1 MFVFFTL
8 APMCAALQAISKK
21 LLHLRPLC
29 ATANKEVG
37 HIVLAEVARLKKLSP
52 RTFSRVAYA
61 LCLQCGIS
69 NLFTTLH
76 ALAANTEMSQAT
88 NRQQDA
94 R

>member
-61 LCLQCGIS
+61 CSVASPIYLRRCMHWQR
-69 NLFTTLH
+69 T
-76 ALAANTEMSQAT
+76 Q
-88 NRQQDA
+88 R
-94 R
+94 